1 MCTHIYIYT
10 NIYIW
15 YTRAHIYT
23 YKYTHT
29 QDITR
34 YHQDD
39 MNPMISYPWLPSSGP
54 LAIKHGLLELEDSPF
69 SSMIVPSKC
78 I

>member
-1 MCTHIYIYT
+1 MVHTRTYIYIQV
-10 NIYIW
+10 
-15 YTRAHIYT
+15 
-23 YKYTHT
+23 HT